1 MVAFPA
7 TAQEE
12 PVPDLFSDVIDVRVV
27 NVEAVVTS
35 RKGERVRG
43 LQASDFELRI
53 DDEQVSIDYFAE
65 IDDGIA
71 RSSEA
76 AKAEGDGVRAVPSLQ
91 PDEPVGTNYLV
102 FIDEYFAI
110 RRDRDRVLKQLER
123 DLTRLGSHD
132 RVAVVAF
139 DGQDVSRLSDWTG
152 SEDRMRD
159 ALAAA
164 RKRKA
169 LGLMRRAD
177 QDPLEGAVNAASTW
191 PLSRREQRIQ
201 RSVLAAVATVRS
213 FADAPGRKV
222 MLVLVDGWSTP
233 SWNTGQFE
241 LLRSP
246 PSVEDLYGPLV
257 HAANLVGYTLY
268 PVDLAGFRPV
278 FEAGATRVGDASV
291 GHYDPGRGSGGATE
305 PSAFSR
311 PASFNLEWYQE
322 AALCYLAHETGG
334 LPMIN
339 ALRDSALAA
348 TATDTRSYYWFGFAP
363 PRNRDDALH
372 DIEVRLAGRPDLRV
386 RARRSYFD
394 LSKSTEVTMMVEG
407 AVLFGGAPGKETLG
421 VRLGAPNRT
430 RGRKILVPME
440 IAIPLDDVEL
450 LPIGNQ
456 WMNELEFRVTVINE
470 GGERSETPI
479 EKIRISGPNEPAPG
493 AIFVYETTL
502 LLRSSEH
509 RYVASVLDPLTGGI
523 LSARGAVG
531 PR

>member
-1 MVAFPA
+1 M
-7 TAQEE
+7 
-12 PVPDLFSDVIDVRVV
+12 PDLFSDVIDVRVV
-27 NVEAVVTS
+27 NVEVVVTN

-43 LQASDFELRI
+43 LQASDFELRV
-53 DDEQVSIDYFAE
+53 DDEHVSIDYFAE

-76 AKAEGDGVRAVPSLQ
+76 ANAGEDRVRAVPSLQ

-110 RRDRDRVLKQLER
+110 RRDRDRVLKRLER
-123 DLTRLGSHD
+123 DLARLSPHD

-139 DGQDVSRLSDWTG
+139 DGQNVSQLTDWTS

-159 ALAAA
+159 ALTAA
-164 RKRKA
+164 RKRRA

-201 RSVLAAVATVRS
+201 RSVLAAVATIRS
-213 FADAPGRKV
+213 FTDAPGRKV

-291 GHYDPGRGSGGATE
+291 GHYDPGRGSSGATE
-305 PSAFSR
+305 PPPFSR
-311 PASFNLEWYQE
+311 SAGFNLEWYQE
-322 AALCYLAHETGG
+322 AALCYIAHETGG

-339 ALRDSALAA
+339 ALRDSALAE
-348 TATDTRSYYWFGFAP
+348 TATDTRSYYWLGFSP
-363 PRNRDDALH
+363 PRNQDDALH

-407 AVLFGGAPGKETLG
+407 SVLFGGAPGKEALG
-421 VRLGAPNRT
+421 VRFGAPRPA

-440 IAIPLDDVEL
+440 IAIPLDDVEM
-450 LPIGNQ
+450 LPVGGQ
-456 WMNELEFRVTVINE
+456 WVNELEFRVTLINT

-479 EKIRISGPNEPAPG
+479 ERIRIAGPNEPPPE

-502 LLRSSEH
+502 LLRSHEH
-509 RYVASVLDPLTGGI
+509 RYVASVYDPLTGAI
-523 LSARGAVG
+523 VSAQGTVG
-531 PR
+531 PK